1 MLHVF
6 LIHIDMSLG
15 LAAAD
20 VLEIMITVSC
30 SSLDY
35 RDQTLLHS
43 YLVIRWSIADF
54 HLCLCQ
60 SGSW

>member
-20 VLEIMITVSC
+20 VLEIMITMF
-30 SSLDY
+30 
-35 RDQTLLHS
+35 
-43 YLVIRWSIADF
+43 LVVVWVIATR
-54 HLCLCQ
+54 LCCTAI
-60 SGSW
+60 